1 VPQLGSAT
9 NLDAVADRLMFR
21 NAYRMFPPGIGESL
35 LDNYTVSANAVAGI
49 RWLEVH
55 RTNGGNWTRPQEAT
69 YQPDTTWRWMGS
81 IASDHLGN
89 LVLGFSASSSTINP
103 QLRYAGRLVTDPPN
117 ILTGEQHLF
126 DGTGSQ
132 TGTDSRWGDYS
143 DLTVDPVGECNF
155 YYTNEYYDTTSSFN
169 WRTRIGYFKFTECTP
184 APRGTAHFVVTVCGG
199 GAPLANAWVS
209 VDQRLYGATIADGT
223 YDAILTA
230 GSHTYSVSKPTFDT
244 ATGNF
249 NITIGQTTKVP
260 VCLSGATPTPTPTPT
275 PTATATGTATPTATP
290 PPGTRATPTPR
301 PRPTPAPRPSP

>member
-1 VPQLGSAT
+1 MARSAT
-9 NLDAVADRLMFR
+9 HD
-21 NAYRMFPPGIGESL
+21 
-35 LDNYTVSANAVAGI
+35 
-49 RWLEVH
+49 
-55 RTNGGNWTRPQEAT
+55 GGNWTLPQEAT

-103 QLRYAGRLVTDPPN
+103 QLRYAGRLVTDPTN

-143 DLTVDPVGECNF
+143 DLTIDPVGECNF

-184 APRGTAHFVVTVCGG
+184 APRGTAHFVVTVCEG

-209 VDQRLYGATIADGT
+209 VDQRLYGATIANGT
-223 YDAILTA
+223 YDA
-230 GSHTYSVSKPTFDT
+230 GPHTRVALLIP
-244 ATGNF
+244 
-249 NITIGQTTKVP
+249 
-260 VCLSGATPTPTPTPT
+260 L
-275 PTATATGTATPTATP
+275 
-290 PPGTRATPTPR
+290 PR
-301 PRPTPAPRPSP
+301 PELGFKQATSPLPMIEPRPSTSTWEAILALHQPQRQRQRLPLLQQLLPRQPRPQQLRQRPLRPQQRRLRQR